1 MRVQPNRRRE
11 SITSCKQELMVEPR
25 VVDASDG
32 AFRAPLEQ
40 LLRAIVTLAG
50 ADAAAIRHLE
60 QDTHQ
65 LRLVAAVGMPASL
78 LKSAFRVADSCG
90 TCGETVARNKARHSA
105 KSCSCAIE
113 VGKLTASA
121 TGHRAF
127 VVPLHHRGA
136 ACGVLKLF
144 LPARRKLPQSLS
156 PLLAALGEMVGLTL
170 ENSRL
175 MQKNLQASLNH
186 ERHILANEVHDS
198 LAQNLVSMRL
208 RTPLL
213 RDAIAERDDSRAFR
227 YLDELEESLI
237 VSHRRVRAL
246 ITHFRSEMDPRGL
259 LHALDEAVAGFREM
273 GEIDVDFDNRV
284 ACLRLSPE
292 QQLQVFHVVSEALAN
307 VMKHAKARNCRLTI
321 DERDGQYVIEVE
333 DDGIGLAADID
344 NTTEHGHFGLN
355 IMRER
360 VDQLGGHIEFTSEA
374 GAGTRIQL
382 RFPATASEG
391 SYYHE

>member
-1 MRVQPNRRRE
+1 MRIQPNRRRE
-11 SITSCKQELMVEPR
+11 AAASCKQERVLEPR
-25 VVDASDG
+25 VVDSSDRE
-32 AFRAPLEQ
+32 FRAPLEQ
-40 LLRAIVTLAG
+40 LLRAIMTLAG

-60 QDTHQ
+60 EDTHQ
-65 LRLVAAVGMPASL
+65 LRLVAAVGMPATL
-78 LKSAFRVADSCG
+78 LDTAFRVADSCG
-90 TCGETVARNKARHSA
+90 TCGESVARNAPRHSA

-113 VGKLTASA
+113 IGKVTPST

-144 LPARRKLPQSLS
+144 LPTRRKLPQSLA
-156 PLLAALGEMVGLTL
+156 PLLAALGEMVGLSL
-170 ENSRL
+170 ENGRL

-213 RDAIAERDDSRAFR
+213 RDAIDKRDDPRAFR

-237 VSHRRVRAL
+237 VSHRRVRTL
-246 ITHFRSEMDPRGL
+246 ITHFRSELDPRGL

-273 GEIDVDFDNRV
+273 DEIEVEFENHV
-284 ACLRLSPE
+284 ACLQLSPE

-307 VMKHAKARNCRLTI
+307 VMKHAKAQHCRLTI
-321 DERDGQYVIEVE
+321 HETDGQYVIAVE
-333 DDGIGLAADID
+333 DDGIGLASNLDA
-344 NTTEHGHFGLN
+344 TTEHGHFGLN

-360 VDQLGGHIEFTSEA
+360 VDQLGGHIEFESEA
-374 GAGTRIQL
+374 GAGTRIRL
-382 RFPATASEG
+382 CFPATVPEG
-391 SYYHE
+391 SYHHE

>member
-1 MRVQPNRRRE
+1 MRIQPNRRRDAAA
-11 SITSCKQELMVEPR
+11 SCKQERVPEPR
-25 VVDASDG
+25 VVDSSDRE
-32 AFRAPLEQ
+32 FRAPLEQ
-40 LLRAIVTLAG
+40 LLRAIMTLAG
-50 ADAAAIRHLE
+50 ADAAAIRHRE
-60 QDTHQ
+60 EDTHQ
-65 LRLVAAVGMPASL
+65 LRLVAAVGMPQSL
-78 LKSAFRVADSCG
+78 LDTAFRVADSCG
-90 TCGETVARNKARHSA
+90 TCGESVARNASRHSA
-105 KSCSCAIE
+105 KSCTCAIE
-113 VGKLTASA
+113 ISKVTPSA

-144 LPARRKLPQSLS
+144 LPTRRKPPQSLA
-156 PLLAALGEMVGLTL
+156 PLLAALGEMVGLSL
-170 ENSRL
+170 ENGRL

-213 RDAIAERDDSRAFR
+213 RDAIDQRDDSRAFR

-237 VSHRRVRAL
+237 VSHRRVRTL
-246 ITHFRSEMDPRGL
+246 ITHFRSELDPRGL

-273 GEIDVDFDNRV
+273 GDIEVEFENHV
-284 ACLRLSPE
+284 SCLQLSPE

-307 VMKHAKARNCRLTI
+307 VMKHAKAEHCRLTI
-321 DERDGQYVIEVE
+321 DETDGQYVIAVE
-333 DDGIGLAADID
+333 DDGIGLASDLDA
-344 NTTEHGHFGLN
+344 TTEHGHFGLN

-360 VDQLGGHIEFTSEA
+360 VDQLGGHIAFESEA

-382 RFPATASEG
+382 SFPATVPEG
-391 SYYHE
+391 RYPHE